1 VCSSDLETMV
11 LMAVDMPIRAIREQ
25 MVAAIDLIVQISR
38 IPNGERRVT
47 HISEICGID
56 PDDGRVIIEDIF
68 VTKPDTSDDGISELK
83 HTGYIPP
90 FTEELIRKG
99 FMDIGVFT

>member
-1 VCSSDLETMV
+1 VV
-11 LMAVDMPIRAIREQ
+11 
-25 MVAAIDLIVQISR
+25 VQISR

-56 PDDGRVIIEDIF
+56 PDDGRVVIEDVF
-68 VTKPDTSDDGISELK
+68 VTKPDASDSEISELK

-90 FTEELIRKG
+90 FAEQLIRKE